1 MRDTKKSST
10 RSWSLADGFRMLRIG
25 ALVAAL
31 ALLLLAACGDDA
43 DDADD
48 GDTGVK
54 IGGTLKVGMTADHVT
69 FDPPLTANNPDT
81 VTSQHTYD
89 TLVFRNPDSTLQP
102 ALATSWSANDDGS
115 QWTFNLRKGVKFSHG
130 KEFKAEDVIFTFER
144 MFEVDSPL
152 TGVMAEPTAIVA
164 VDDYTVRFEFDSA
177 NAVLLDALVKY
188 HAGITP
194 SDVDPELFATE
205 TFGTGP
211 FRLTKFVA
219 GENSTFTKNPDYWWE
234 GHPYVD
240 ELIYVFIGDPQARA
254 EALKAGT
261 IDIIHDMNTVNVVT
275 IEDNPGTLVLQAP
288 SGSYMNMS
296 MDVRVSPFDNV
307 LVRKAI
313 QAATDR
319 EAILQ
324 TAQFG
329 LGGIA
334 YDHPITSTD
343 PVFNES
349 CKPPEY
355 DIELAKEL
363 LTEAGYPNGI
373 DLTLYTATAGAAMK
387 EMATVMKERAAPAGI
402 NIEIMVMSEDVYWS
416 EGWLVKPFTTV
427 WWGGRPPY
435 EAFSVIYRTGTAWN
449 EAYWSN
455 PPLDA
460 LLDKA
465 AGQPELADQ
474 KLTYGEIQCIL
485 VDEVPRIIPVFRPV
499 VLGVRDDVMGMAPM
513 WDATLSLH
521 RAWLD
526 R

>member
-10 RSWSLADGFRMLRIG
+10 RSWSLANGFRMLRIG
-25 ALVAAL
+25 VLVAVVAAL

-43 DDADD
+43 DT
-48 GDTGVK
+48 GDTGIK
-54 IGGTLKVGMTADHVT
+54 LGGTLKVGMTADHIT

-81 VTSQHTYD
+81 VTTQHTYD

-102 ALATSWSANDDGS
+102 ALATDWSANDDGS
-115 QWTFNLRKGVKFSHG
+115 EWTFNLRKGVKFSNG

-188 HAGITP
+188 HAAITP
-194 SDVDPELFATE
+194 SNVDPALFATE

-234 GHPYVD
+234 GHPYMD
-240 ELIYVFIGDPQARA
+240 EVIYVFIGDPVARA

-261 IDIIHDMNTVNVVT
+261 IDMIYDMNTANVVT
-275 IEDNPGTLVLQAP
+275 IEDNPGTMVLQAP
-288 SGSYMNMS
+288 SGSYMNVS
-296 MDVRVSPFDNV
+296 MDVTVSPFDNV

-334 YDHPITSTD
+334 YDHPVVTTD

-355 DIELAKEL
+355 NTELAKGL

-387 EMATVMKERAAPAGI
+387 EMATVMKERAEPAGI
-402 NIEIMVMSEDVYWS
+402 NIEIVVMSEDTYWS

-427 WWGGRPPY
+427 WWGGRPPF
-435 EAFSVIYRTGTAWN
+435 EAFSVIYTSGTAWN
-449 EAYWSN
+449 GMNWSN
-455 PPLDA
+455 AEADA
-460 LLDKA
+460 LLAQALGA
-465 AGQPELADQ
+465 ADEASQ
-474 KLTYGEIQCIL
+474 KDVFGKLQCL
-485 VDEVPRIIPVFRPV
+485 VIEEVPRIIPVFRPV